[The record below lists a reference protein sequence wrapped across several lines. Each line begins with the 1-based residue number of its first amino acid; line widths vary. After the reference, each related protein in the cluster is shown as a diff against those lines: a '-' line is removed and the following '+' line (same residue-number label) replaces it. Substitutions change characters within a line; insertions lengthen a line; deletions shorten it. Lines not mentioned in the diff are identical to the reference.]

1 MQENKPKRILILT
14 ADAGFGHRSAAN
26 AVKAG
31 LLQKYGGDV
40 LVDIV
45 NPLDDKRAPF
55 FLRDSQSDYDKIV
68 RNLPELYRVGYETSD
83 AKLLIP
89 VLENAL
95 IALLFELMR
104 DLIKQYQPDAIVLTY
119 PLYQAPL
126 TAVRTIYRY
135 QVPVYTVVTDLVSVH
150 RIWFNPLI
158 DKYFVPTEAVSKLA
172 RDNRVSPEKIEITGI
187 PVSPDFSTLKRD
199 KDNLRRELGWE
210 PGITTILAVGSR
222 RVEQLETTLNVLNHS
237 GYDLQFVCV
246 AGKDKSLFNQLKE
259 ISWHKPAHIY
269 EFVSDMPKLLLASD
283 CLISK
288 AGGLI
293 VSESLAAGL
302 PLILIDI
309 IPGQET
315 GNAEFVVNQGAGE
328 IALDPVSVLETVS
341 HWLQDGHKVLQDCTK
356 NAQALG
362 KPEAAFTIAESVWSG
377 TNPPEEGD
385 TSLTKELMDNL
396 VQLLTQYKI
405 DLPIDSVFSKKK

>member
-1 MQENKPKRILILT
+1 MQEIKPKRVLILT

-26 AVKAG
+26 AVKAA
-31 LLQKYGGDV
+31 LLQKYKDNV

-83 AKLLIP
+83 TKLFIP
-89 VLENAL
+89 VIENAL
-95 IALLFELMR
+95 IALLFEVIR
-104 DLIKQYQPDAIVLTY
+104 DLVKQNQPDVILSTY
-119 PLYQAPL
+119 PIYQAPL
-126 TAVRTIYRY
+126 IAVRTIYRY
-135 QVPVYTVVTDLVSVH
+135 PIPIYTVVTDLVSVH

-158 DKYFVPTEAVSKLA
+158 DRYFVPTEVVSELA
-172 RDNRVSPEKIEITGI
+172 QKSRVMAEKIEITGI
-187 PVSPDFSTLKRD
+187 PVSPDFTTLKAD
-199 KDNLRRELGWE
+199 KDSLRSELGWE
-210 PGITTILAVGSR
+210 LGKTTILAVGSR
-222 RVEQLETTLNVLNHS
+222 RVEHLETTLNVLNHS
-237 GYDLQFVCV
+237 GYDLQIVCV
-246 AGKDKSLFNQLKE
+246 AGKDRSLFNQLKQ
-259 ISWHKPAHIY
+259 IQWHKPTHIY
-269 EFVSDMPKLLLASD
+269 EFVSEMPKFLLASD

-328 IALDPVSVLETVS
+328 IAMDSVSVLETVS
-341 HWLQDGHKVLQDCTK
+341 HWLQDDKKALQDCTK
-356 NAQALG
+356 NAKALG
-362 KPEAAFTIAESVWSG
+362 KPEAAITIAESIWKGQKQSQD
-377 TNPPEEGD
+377 GD
-385 TSLTKELMDNL
+385 TYLTKDLRENL
-396 VQLLTQYKI
+396 VRLLTQHKI
-405 DLPIDSVFSKKK
+405 EIPVDSVFNKKK